1 MKVLPITVRT
11 LETLIRLST
20 AVAKLRLS
28 KDVEIK
34 DCKEA
39 IELFKSAYFGE
50 EIPEEDEDFD
60 MEQEDETFTSE
71 VIKKPLPRS
80 ERKKVN

>member
-20 AVAKLRLS
+20 SVAKLRLS

-39 IELFKSAYFGE
+39 LDLFKSAYFGE
-50 EIPEEDEDFD
+50 ENVELEDEDYENEEEENFS
-60 MEQEDETFTSE
+60 SE
-71 VIKKPLPRS
+71 VIKKPVPRS
-80 ERKKVN
+80 ERKKF